1 MEAFP
6 FQSNFTGYD
15 DAGNP
20 KYDRAVGASFIH
32 AKDKLYYTN
41 GIFPN
46 PSDNFQVLATDTM
59 AVHIQPGTCFIEGV
73 TGIEDNVTI
82 LTIEQAE
89 ELTARTDTVVLRLDF
104 VNRWIEVAVKKG
116 TTKLTRNGNVWE
128 LRLAEIAVPKMV
140 QSIAQSHITDTRLS
154 ADCGIVDCAV
164 RSVDTATLFAE
175 YTAKWEEV
183 KATMAAN
190 ETAYNAW
197 YDTFTTTAETLFN
210 ARIDDFD
217 AWFAEKKAQIF
228 DAKYFD
234 FDNLIYRAGYT
245 YSYSK
250 TDNVYTETIKNT
262 LSDEAYAA
270 RVSTKVSSTQWTIHT
285 VCAIQGI
292 DTTETW
298 TKADGIWKGEIS

>member
-32 AKDKLYYTN
+32 AKDKLYYSN

-73 TGIEDNVTI
+73 TGIEDNVTV

-116 TTKLTRNGNVWE
+116 TTELTRNGNVWE
-128 LRLAEIAVPKMV
+128 LRLAEITVPKMV

-164 RSVDTATLFAE
+164 RSVDTATIFAE

-197 YDTFTTTAETLFN
+197 YDTFTNTAETLFN
-210 ARIDDFD
+210 ARIADFD

-234 FDNLIYRAGYT
+234 FDNLAYRADYT

-250 TDNVYTETIKNT
+250 TDNVYTETIAQT
-262 LSDEAYAA
+262 QSGEVYAT
-270 RVSTKVSSTQWTIHT
+270 RISTKVSSTQWTIHT
-285 VCAIQGI
+285 VCTIQGI
-292 DTTETW
+292 DITETW
-298 TKADGIWKGEIS
+298 TKADEIWKGEIS